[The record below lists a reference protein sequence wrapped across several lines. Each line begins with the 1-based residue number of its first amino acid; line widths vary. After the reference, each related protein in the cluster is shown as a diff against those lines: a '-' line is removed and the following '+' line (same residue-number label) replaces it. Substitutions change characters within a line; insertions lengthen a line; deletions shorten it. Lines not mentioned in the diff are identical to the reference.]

1 VCPRGYRG
9 ADREEKGVT
18 DMSRTRIWI
27 VLAFASLLAGTL
39 IAAGCGG
46 DDDEEAAGE
55 PQLIKQGQLLAGIDT
70 PFPPFEEGHPP
81 NITGYDI
88 DVINA
93 VADELGLEVVQEET
107 SFDTIFRDVAQGKFD
122 VAVAASTILPE
133 RERTVDFSDP
143 YYLADQSLLVAEGET
158 DIKSQKDLG
167 GKIVGAQDGTTGETY
182 ANDETDAAEV
192 RGYPGGTDAITAL
205 RTGQIDA
212 VIVDSPVAEDAVQK
226 QGGVEIA
233 EKIVTRE
240 LYGFSFA
247 PENDALR
254 ENVNE
259 ALTTLKENG
268 TITDLYKKYFPDQS
282 PDPVLN
288 ATHEPS

>member
-1 VCPRGYRG
+1 
-9 ADREEKGVT
+9 
-18 DMSRTRIWI
+18 
-27 VLAFASLLAGTL
+27 VLVAVPLV
-39 IAAGCGG
+39 AAGCG
-46 DDDEEAAGE
+46 DDDDDDDGGGGGADLG
-55 PQLIKQGQLLAGIDT
+55 LIQEGQLLAGIDT
-70 PFPPFEEGHPP
+70 PFPPFEKGHPP

-93 VADELGLEVVQEET
+93 VADELGLEVVQQET

-143 YYLADQSLLVAEGET
+143 YYLADQSLLVAADET
-158 DIKSQKDLG
+158 EIGSQEDLG

-182 ANDETDAAEV
+182 ANDETDASEV
-192 RGYPGGTDAITAL
+192 RGYPGGTDAINAL
-205 RTGQIDA
+205 QAGQIDA
-212 VIVDSPVAEDAVQK
+212 VIVDSPVAEDAVASRSGLK
-226 QGGVEIA
+226 IA

-254 ENVNE
+254 EAVNE
-259 ALTTLKENG
+259 ALATIKENG
-268 TITDLYKKYFPDQS
+268 TLTELYQQYFPDQS
-282 PDPVLN
+282 PDPVLK
-288 ATHEPS
+288 ATHEPT

>member
-1 VCPRGYRG
+1 MIRGTRMRIG
-9 ADREEKGVT
+9 IALVT
-18 DMSRTRIWI
+18 A
-27 VLAFASLLAGTL
+27 LATAG
-39 IAAGCGG
+39 IAAGCG
-46 DDDEEAAGE
+46 DEGGSGNLG
-55 PQLIKQGQLLAGIDT
+55 LINDGQLLAGIDT
-70 PFPPFEEGHPP
+70 PFPPFEKGHPP
-81 NITGYDI
+81 NVTGYDI

-93 VADELGLEVVQEET
+93 VADEIGLEVVQEET

-158 DIKSQKDLG
+158 EIKSQDDLG

-192 RGYPGGTDAITAL
+192 RGYPGGTDAINAL
-205 RTGQIDA
+205 RNGQIDA

-226 QGGVEIA
+226 QGGLEIP

-254 ENVNE
+254 EKVNE
-259 ALTTLKENG
+259 ALTTLKEDG
-268 TITDLYKKYFPDQS
+268 TITGLYKKYFPDQS
-282 PDPVLN
+282 PDPVLK
-288 ATHEPS
+288 ATHEPT